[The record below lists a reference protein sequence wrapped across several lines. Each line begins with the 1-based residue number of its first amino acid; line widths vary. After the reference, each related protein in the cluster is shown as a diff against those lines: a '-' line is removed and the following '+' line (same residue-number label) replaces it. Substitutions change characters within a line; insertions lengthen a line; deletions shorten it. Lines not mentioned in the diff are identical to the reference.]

1 MVDMASVPVVI
12 PRVVLLNEQVS
23 AMEGLAVYRYDMA
36 IRPIVDSQEQN
47 HKTLGEH
54 LFLACPWCW
63 GNGLL
68 TKSND
73 INQNTMD
80 ALAYLLPEAPPS
92 LTLPSPS
99 SA

>member
-23 AMEGLAVYRYDMA
+23 AMEGLAVYRYDIA

-47 HKTLGEH
+47 HKILGEH
-54 LFLACPWCW
+54 SLLACLRCW
-63 GNGLL
+63 DNSLL

-73 INQNTMD
+73 TNQDT
-80 ALAYLLPEAPPS
+80 YGRFS
-92 LTLPSPS
+92 IPS
-99 SA
+99 S